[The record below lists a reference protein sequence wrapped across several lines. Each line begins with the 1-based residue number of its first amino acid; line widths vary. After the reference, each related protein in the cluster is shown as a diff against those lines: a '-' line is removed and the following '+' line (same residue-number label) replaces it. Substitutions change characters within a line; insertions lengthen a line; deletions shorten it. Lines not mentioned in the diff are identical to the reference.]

1 MKIRLTLFAALFTFL
16 TLWAGPALAVERTGV
31 VVDTMTKGIYTYIE
45 VKTASGQY
53 WAAVPKMKV
62 KKGDKVDVAPGSEMR
77 DFYSPSLDK
86 TFSTIIFAS
95 SAKVISKES
104 PSSKKPATKKGPAA
118 INFKTVAQLY
128 NDSKHLKGK
137 MVNVRGKVVKFNSGI
152 MGKNFLHLQDGT
164 GGDGTND
171 LTVTTQETV
180 RVGDKVI
187 VTGKLNTNKDFGAG
201 YSYSLI
207 LEEATIQPE

>member
-1 MKIRLTLFAALFTFL
+1 MKIHKALLAGLFAFMAI
-16 TLWAGPALAVERTGV
+16 GVSPALAVERTGV

-62 KKGDKVDVAPGSEMR
+62 KVGDQVDVAPGSEMK
-77 DFYSPSLDK
+77 DFYSPSLDRE
-86 TFSTIIFAS
+86 FPSIIFAS
-95 SAKVISKES
+95 SAKVIGKRSPPAKS
-104 PSSKKPATKKGPAA
+104 PSAKKGATV
-118 INFKTVAQLY
+118 IGFKTVVQLY
-128 NDSKHLKGK
+128 SDSKSLKGK
-137 MVNVRGKVVKFNSGI
+137 TVNVRGKVVKFNSGI

-164 GGDGTND
+164 GSEGTND

-180 RVGDKVI
+180 RVGDQVI
-187 VTGKLNTNKDFGAG
+187 VTGTVNTDKNFGAG